1 MAEPAQP
8 AQPGLGQAQ
17 FASHAA
23 VEPVIIVGIMVFSC
37 YVNRLRGYPL
47 TPQADQDQGLL
58 GHTKLEPRD
67 EDSLDDAFDDEHER
81 PSPLLGSAANTA
93 RPSKKRSCCGTVVT
107 TPDTSRFANY
117 WHSRF
122 IQKFPFLVE
131 MFYWAVNLLFYVG
144 IKQASELIFA
154 TDGVWKTAENHGIA
168 VLWFEH
174 ESPFRFFF
182 PLREVDVQMWFRT
195 DHQTMLTVL
204 NRAYSLIHIP
214 VTVSF
219 LAWYYYAAPTS
230 DQFAAAR
237 RMMSLT
243 NLLSFVTFT
252 TYPCMPPRLLPEK
265 YGFFDTVRREDAES
279 IYATNKFFNQLAA
292 FPSLHFGYSF
302 CIGTVLLY
310 HSGIFR
316 RRLAPRE
323 KRMSKLRQIFF
334 AVLSF
339 VYPMFVLTIIVSTA
353 NHYWLDAVAAM
364 GVVGMAW
371 LCNSFLLN
379 LLPLEDLFLW
389 SVKLDKPIPTTGNR
403 AW

>member
-1 MAEPAQP
+1 M
-8 AQPGLGQAQ
+8 
-17 FASHAA
+17 
-23 VEPVIIVGIMVFSC
+23 IFSC

-47 TPQADQDQGLL
+47 APQPDQDQGLL

-67 EDSLDDAFDDEHER
+67 EDSLDDGFDDDHDR

-195 DHQTMLTVL
+195 DHQTMLTIL

-214 VTVSF
+214 VTV
-219 LAWYYYAAPTS
+219 
-230 DQFAAAR
+230 R
-237 RMMSLT
+237 
-243 NLLSFVTFT
+243 
-252 TYPCMPPRLLPEK
+252 
-265 YGFFDTVRREDAES
+265 
-279 IYATNKFFNQLAA
+279 
-292 FPSLHFGYSF
+292 
-302 CIGTVLLY
+302 
-310 HSGIFR
+310 
-316 RRLAPRE
+316 
-323 KRMSKLRQIFF
+323 
-334 AVLSF
+334 
-339 VYPMFVLTIIVSTA
+339 
-353 NHYWLDAVAAM
+353 
-364 GVVGMAW
+364 
-371 LCNSFLLN
+371 
-379 LLPLEDLFLW
+379 
-389 SVKLDKPIPTTGNR
+389 
-403 AW
+403 